1 MGTEGGNSQGLV
13 KMGSSLYIDKKCH
26 EKKPGRI
33 EERGKAK
40 EDASG
45 KKRKHEAFEDPIKR
59 KNKGV
64 QRTGIK

>member
-1 MGTEGGNSQGLV
+1 
-13 KMGSSLYIDKKCH
+13 MGSSLYIDKKCH